1 MWSSPSLLP
10 KRHESASAEDL
21 DTTSGQLLQE
31 SWRTSQV
38 FRPSTS
44 ALVELALRK
53 AGLPGIGAKALS
65 SISKTV
71 IQKLV
76 ASLNET

>member
-1 MWSSPSLLP
+1 MVVAKSAPEATRVSVRGGPG
-10 KRHESASAEDL
+10 HEVRAAAP
-21 DTTSGQLLQE
+21 E